1 MKFIFLIALS
11 FFMIN
16 KRSVSQNFEIKQ
28 NGLNDILLGTK
39 INYYQNQNIEPQK
52 NYVEKLKTNFLLTN
66 FYDYY
71 FVKSDSIQIN
81 NVGKPEDIFI
91 ATNKSGDIVRI
102 IFFIKNEFLNINF
115 INEITKVYNNKVLLA
130 TSGIGNNG
138 ENILMHW
145 TKNNYSLHVRKQ
157 YGSEFTKI
165 MMNKYSENGIAADI
179 TKY

>member
-115 INEITKVYNNKVLLA
+115 INEITKV
-130 TSGIGNNG
+130 
-138 ENILMHW
+138 
-145 TKNNYSLHVRKQ
+145 
-157 YGSEFTKI
+157 
-165 MMNKYSENGIAADI
+165 
-179 TKY
+179 